1 MELPYRLFSSRRA
14 GAEAKRKLAIQL
26 LLELQHFEVIICC
39 HYFSKEV
46 LNNEQPA
53 HMGQF

>member
-1 MELPYRLFSSRRA
+1 MELPYRLFSSRQA
-14 GAEAKRKLAIQL
+14 GAEAKRELAIQL

-46 LNNEQPA
+46 LNNE
-53 HMGQF
+53 